1 MFPANNEYTWGG
13 EITVWFKGNS
23 FSTDLIVSFD
33 SSEWSFPEVYLPEHQ
48 PFIDAVTALIG
59 QETGFFLNNME
70 RAEMGAQGDAYCAFE
85 TLIRSGEDVTFGFI
99 NHVSRD
105 STRKVGSV
113 SGVVDADVSY
123 SQIGNDIGELV
134 AEKQLQYG
142 DSFGKSGAM
151 LKILYPDGVPVE
163 SLDDVLVIARIL
175 DKIFRIA
182 TDNDP
187 TGESPFRDI
196 AGYCL
201 LAIRKNL
208 K

>member
-1 MFPANNEYTWGG
+1 MVDSHKGENGKWFQGVWTPGKWVNGYWVADIETEAPQQLRTPALYPPTRIPVASRPYINYDLEPTICG
-13 EITVWFKGNS
+13 IPD
-23 FSTDLIVSFD
+23 STDFSCG
-33 SSEWSFPEVYLPEHQ
+33 
-48 PFIDAVTALIG
+48 IDPK
-59 QETGFFLNNME
+59 
-70 RAEMGAQGDAYCAFE
+70 QGEA
-85 TLIRSGEDVTFGFI
+85 TL
-99 NHVSRD
+99 
-105 STRKVGSV
+105 VGSN
-113 SGVVDADVSY
+113 VSY
-123 SQIGNDIGELV
+123 SQIGKEIGELV

-151 LKILYPDGVPVE
+151 LKILYPEGIPVE

-201 LAIRKNL
+201 LAIRKNR